1 MFLMNGKKLTVG
13 VELSYGDSEWIN
25 NNDGTRSVASSTV
38 FEDLADIPG
47 LLDRKIR
54 NALALSDKFPQKTC
68 TANGLLSDGE
78 TSKPLFASR
87 LARSTFMHPL
97 LTRQDGIFRD
107 GSLEQFIDLNMARR
121 GESVDN
127 DWAGVISHIRRYS
140 LIELFPG
147 LSEDELGIKSWLNIM
162 TSRICGKLKS
172 INPSTKPR
180 ALFAM
185 RGALAYA
192 DAGQEGRGEL
202 NDQVGYIGK
211 ADYVFKSRGLTFAA
225 VEYKIARLITDNV
238 EWFNS
243 RAVLAQIMCFLAGDS
258 NTRFG
263 LVISEIGFKL
273 IYRIEAGW
281 TPDGVP
287 IFDYY
292 MFPPRNPTT
301 GKSLFLPCRESCPEY
316 RANIESLI
324 RVIYELTKTAVYK
337 DQVEA
342 EGTARLSASSLATTV
357 EEHGGDNG
365 PLKPSEDRDNLPSIE
380 GATSYSFQISS
391 LSGEPLECVGMTLP
405 LDFAKEEDSDSDVVS
420 EDFCDV
426 EVNVPA

>member
-1 MFLMNGKKLTVG
+1 MNGKNLTVG

-38 FEDLADIPG
+38 FEDLADIPV
-47 LLDRKIR
+47 LQDHKIR
-54 NALALSDKFPQKTC
+54 NALALSEMFPNK
-68 TANGLLSDGE
+68 AIAPNGLLSVRDE
-78 TSKPLFASR
+78 DILNHVFASR
-87 LARSTFMHPL
+87 LTRSTFMHPL

-121 GESVDN
+121 GELANN
-127 DWAGVISHIRRYS
+127 DWAGVIAYIRRTNFS
-140 LIELFPG
+140 ELFADLSVDEAG
-147 LSEDELGIKSWLNIM
+147 LSDWLGRVSSCICTKLDLNQ
-162 TSRICGKLKS
+162 
-172 INPSTKPR
+172 PQTKPE
-180 ALFAM
+180 ALVAM
-185 RGALAYA
+185 KGALAYA
-192 DAGQEGRGEL
+192 DAGQEARGEL
-202 NDQVGYIGK
+202 NDQVGYLGK

-225 VEYKIARLITDNV
+225 VEYKMARLITDNV

-243 RAVLAQIMCFLAGDS
+243 RAVLAQIMCWIAGDS

-263 LVISEIGFKL
+263 LVLTEIGFKL

-281 TPDGVP
+281 TPDGIQ
-287 IFDYY
+287 IFNYY
-292 MFPPRNPTT
+292 MFPPRNATT

-324 RVIYELTKTAVYK
+324 RVIYELTKTAVHI
-337 DQVEA
+337 DQANA
-342 EGTARLSASSLATTV
+342 EETARLSGSSLATTV

-365 PLKPSEDRDNLPSIE
+365 PLKAATDRDNLPSIE

-426 EVNVPA
+426 EVNVSA